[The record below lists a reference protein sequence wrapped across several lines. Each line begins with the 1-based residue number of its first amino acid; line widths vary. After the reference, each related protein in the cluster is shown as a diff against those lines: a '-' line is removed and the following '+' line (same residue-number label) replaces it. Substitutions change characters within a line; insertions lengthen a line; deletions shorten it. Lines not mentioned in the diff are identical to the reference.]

1 MINIHVAEYIWKIF
15 ACQLID
21 KSKEVCSKMTNSRLN
36 PKVDEF
42 LSETKKWKEEF
53 ENLRNIVL
61 ECELT
66 EEFKWM
72 HPCYTFE
79 KKNIV
84 LIHGFKEY
92 CALLFHKGEWLK
104 DPNGILIQQTENVQ
118 AARQI
123 RFTNVQEIVELEPIL
138 KAYIYEAIE
147 VEKAGLEVK
156 KKHKEMIIPEELQ
169 NKFEEIP
176 ALKTAFEALTP
187 GRQRAYILYF
197 SQPKQSKTRD
207 SRIEKYMQKILAG
220 KGLNDCTCGLSQKL
234 PNCDGS
240 HKLLDKKTN

>member
-1 MINIHVAEYIWKIF
+1 
-15 ACQLID
+15 
-21 KSKEVCSKMTNSRLN
+21 MTNSKMN

-42 LSETKKWKEEF
+42 LNETQKWKEEYKK
-53 ENLRNIVL
+53 LRNIVL
-61 ECELT
+61 DCELT

-92 CALLFHKGEWLK
+92 CAVLFHKGALLQ
-104 DPNGILIQQTENVQ
+104 DVHGILIQQTENVQ
-118 AARQI
+118 AGRQI
-123 RFTNVQEIVELEPIL
+123 RFTNVQEIVEMETIL

-156 KKHKEMIIPEELQ
+156 MKEHKEFIIPEELQ
-169 NKFEEIP
+169 NKFDEMP
-176 ALKTAFEALTP
+176 TLKTAFESLTQ

-197 SQPKQSKTRD
+197 SQPKQSKTRE
-207 SRIEKYMQKILAG
+207 SRVEKYIQRILDG
-220 KGLNDCTCGLSQKL
+220 KGLNDCTCGLSQKK

-240 HKLLDKKTN
+240 HKSLDKKKC